1 MRIHILVGLTA
12 LAMAGPSAS
21 DPACRDNLPF
31 HSIFTSN
38 ALNLEFPEPEDL
50 VIRTEKQWCEFWA
63 RAHSARTKPPPC
75 DLGVADFRYEAIVAT
90 AIGSRSNGCFG
101 VAVSCIETSRGRGAL
116 RVFVRE
122 RVPGPRCICTLSL
135 VSPVHAVVVDKPIG
149 RVDFVHEISVLQCRY

>member
-12 LAMAGPSAS
+12 LAMARPSAS

-63 RAHSARTKPPPC
+63 RAYSAGTNPPPC
-75 DLGVADFRYEAIVAT
+75 DLGVADFQSEAIVAA
-90 AIGSRSNGCFG
+90 AIGNRGNGCFG
-101 VAVSCIETSRGRGAL
+101 VSISCIESSLGRGAL
-116 RVFVRE
+116 RVLIRE
-122 RVPGPRCICTLSL
+122 RVPGPGCICTQSL
-135 VSPVHAVVVDKPIG
+135 VSPVHAVVVDKPVG
-149 RVDFVHEISVLQCRY
+149 RVDFVHETTVLECDS

>member
-1 MRIHILVGLTA
+1 MILSV
-12 LAMAGPSAS
+12 AGPSAS
-21 DPACRDNLPF
+21 KPACRGDVPF
-31 HSIFTSN
+31 DPILSASASPF
-38 ALNLEFPEPEDL
+38 EFPEPEDF

-63 RAHSARTKPPPC
+63 RAHSARTNPPPC
-75 DLGVADFRYEAIVAT
+75 DLGLADFRYEVIVAT

-116 RVFVRE
+116 RVFIRE

-135 VSPVHAVVVDKPIG
+135 VSPVHAVVVDKSVG